1 MITEIGS
8 KVKNFLLT
16 GTVFILATFLSIIIA
31 EGLLR
36 IVLSPGDYLA
46 PERMYDE
53 ILGMVIV
60 PESAGHDSWGFRNK
74 FIPEAADIVTI
85 GDSHTYG
92 FNVSANDSWPK
103 KLEQLCSDRVYSL
116 ALGGYGPAQY
126 HYLMENKALKLNP
139 QLIIVGFYFGNDLAD
154 AYKSIYNKTYWKH
167 MRNPD
172 ISIRLESSLDKKSTG
187 GRESRKFVEPL
198 RVWLGGHSVFFRL
211 LSFHLFDK
219 IRLLETKIM
228 LKENGKVTFIK
239 QPEFGV
245 NTIINPYIQSDLLN
259 LDDYRIKEGL
269 RITLELFNQMNTV
282 CSEKG
287 IDFLVLMI
295 PTKESIYAEYI
306 ENNRNLANSES
317 IDLLLMNERKANG
330 IMKTFFQEHNLDY
343 LDVLTP
349 LSKSS
354 REKQIF
360 FSNDDTHPNRLGYEV
375 IAEAINDYLLKVR
388 RN

>member
-1 MITEIGS
+1 
-8 KVKNFLLT
+8 
-16 GTVFILATFLSIIIA
+16 
-31 EGLLR
+31 
-36 IVLSPGDYLA
+36 
-46 PERMYDE
+46 
-53 ILGMVIV
+53 
-60 PESAGHDSWGFRNK
+60 
-74 FIPEAADIVTI
+74 
-85 GDSHTYG
+85 
-92 FNVSANDSWPK
+92 
-103 KLEQLCSDRVYSL
+103 
-116 ALGGYGPAQY
+116 
-126 HYLMENKALKLNP
+126 
-139 QLIIVGFYFGNDLAD
+139 
-154 AYKSIYNKTYWKH
+154 
-167 MRNPD
+167 
-172 ISIRLESSLDKKSTG
+172 
-187 GRESRKFVEPL
+187 
-198 RVWLGGHSVFFRL
+198 
-211 LSFHLFDK
+211 
-219 IRLLETKIM
+219 M